1 MKPYLRLS
9 YLGSF
14 ASLGV
19 GICCILPISL
29 MLLGVG
35 GSWVAVFGKIAATG
49 YYVLTVST
57 ALLGIAW
64 VLAYH
69 RGIIERLTWW
79 IAGSTGM
86 TAAAWVLV
94 LYEAQIN
101 DFLITLL

>member
-1 MKPYLRLS
+1 MKNYLRFS
-9 YLGSF
+9 YVGSF

-57 ALLGIAW
+57 VLLGLAW

-69 RGIIERLTWW
+69 RGIIGRLSWR
-79 IAGSTGM
+79 IAGSTGL
-86 TAAAWVLV
+86 TATAWVLV

-101 DFLITLL
+101 DFLITLM